1 MIKRI
6 LLAMVITL
14 TTVTV
19 AMAQTS
25 TQIVIA
31 AEDDWYPYGGK
42 VKGAAAGLG
51 VDLVRASFAA
61 VGITAR
67 FESVP
72 YARCLEMV
80 KKGRILAC
88 NEPARTDET
97 EPYVLWPAKPLFS
110 ARSLIYARQ
119 PSKETG
125 LTTASLENKRVM
137 VTNGFEYGS
146 EFDTN
151 KKVIREVATKEI
163 SVFRMLAAKRGDY
176 ALAYEKV
183 ANHIFRE
190 NAREFEGKFVA
201 VGVIAETNMYCAFS
215 KTFPDSQR
223 YLDLFNQGFALIQK
237 NGKYQEIERRWQ

>member
-1 MIKRI
+1 MFKRVWI
-6 LLAMVITL
+6 GLVASLAA
-14 TTVTV
+14 VTF
-19 AMAQTS
+19 AIAQVP
-25 TQIVIA
+25 TQVVIA

-42 VKGAAAGLG
+42 INGVAAGLG
-51 VDLVRASFAA
+51 VDLVKASFAA
-61 VGITAR
+61 VGITVR

-72 YARCLEMV
+72 YTRCLDMV
-80 KKGRILAC
+80 KSGKVLAC
-88 NEPARTDET
+88 NEPARTQET
-97 EPYVLWPAKPLFS
+97 ESSVLWPTKPLFS
-110 ARSLIYARQ
+110 ARSVIYARQ

-125 LTTASLENKRVM
+125 LSSASLEGKRVM

-183 ANHIFRE
+183 ANHIFRQ

-201 VGVIAETNMYCAFS
+201 VGMVSEIRVYCGFS

-223 YLDLFNQGFALIQK
+223 YLDLFNQGFAIIQK
-237 NGKYQEIERRWQ
+237 NGQYQESERRWQ